1 MSGDEEFES
10 RSMGHAGGDS
20 GDDGSGLTRVPFLV
34 RADMRSYQRAGLH
47 WLVNLCKRNVNGILA
62 DEMGLGKTLQ
72 VRARALCCSGRLRS
86 LTTHGGSVAIVK
98 RSPVAHCKLNA
109 FNGTGGVSRVRSGA

>member
-10 RSMGHAGGDS
+10 RIMGRPGS
-20 GDDGSGLTRVPFLV
+20 GDDGCSMTRVPFLV

-72 VRARALCCSGRLRS
+72 VRPQLRARYPRRRPPACASALNLWMGGRGRGCLGWALR
-86 LTTHGGSVAIVK
+86 
-98 RSPVAHCKLNA
+98 
-109 FNGTGGVSRVRSGA
+109 